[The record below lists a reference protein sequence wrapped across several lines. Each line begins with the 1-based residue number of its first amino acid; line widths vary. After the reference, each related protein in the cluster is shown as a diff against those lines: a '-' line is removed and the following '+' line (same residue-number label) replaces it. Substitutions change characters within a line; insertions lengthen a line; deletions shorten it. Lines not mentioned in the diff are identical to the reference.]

1 MHAETVLETSA
12 AWFARASQPDGRFA
26 EICAQA
32 LAMRRAAIA
41 HYREFA
47 ERLSDLGYDEIAM
60 LFARLGE
67 TEAVDASVIG
77 QFCALEGLAL
87 ENSAPQAHSWLAT
100 APLDAETRALLF
112 WTLTAHDAIAIA
124 LEAERNSLAFMRRAA
139 AASDDLCAN
148 GWVARML
155 EQKTANVELLAAT
168 LARVPHPVV
177 DWETLYDLPP
187 GSTDT
192 PAPPG
197 CALASQ
203 R

>member
-1 MHAETVLETSA
+1 MHADMVLETSA
-12 AWFARASQPDGRFA
+12 AWFARSERPDGRLA

-32 LAMRRAAIA
+32 FAMRRAAIA

-47 ERLSDLGYDEIAM
+47 ERLGDLGYDEIAM
-60 LFARLGE
+60 LFSRLGE
-67 TEAVDASVIG
+67 TEVVDASVIE
-77 QFCALEGLAL
+77 QFCALEGLTL
-87 ENSAPQAHSWLAT
+87 EQPAPRAHSWLED
-100 APLDAETRALLF
+100 APLDAETRALVF

-124 LEAERNSLAFMRRAA
+124 LEAERNSLAFLRRAA
-139 AASDDLCAN
+139 GSTDDLCAK

-155 EQKTANVELLAAT
+155 EQKTENVELLEAT
-168 LARVPHPVV
+168 LARVPHPAV

-187 GSTDT
+187 SSPDT

-197 CALASQ
+197 CASASQ